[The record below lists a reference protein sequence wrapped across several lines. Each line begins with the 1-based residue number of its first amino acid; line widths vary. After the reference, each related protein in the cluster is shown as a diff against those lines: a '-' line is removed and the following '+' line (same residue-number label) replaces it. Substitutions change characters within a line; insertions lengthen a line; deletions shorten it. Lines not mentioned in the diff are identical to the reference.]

1 MLATA
6 TIATAAEEEVE
17 ILFGPPHF
25 IDYLVPVESIDPK
38 VVTPRMDTLS
48 PFDEESGHGP
58 LILEGMKTAS
68 GPNFAGS
75 YLYLQMPA
83 CGTGMTCAVIVNLRD
98 GAIIEVPAGDTG
110 HDFRAQSNLFVT
122 ATFDFS
128 TDEPIRHTRY
138 FVLKDNVFSEIY
150 EETKSEL
157 CFE

>member
-1 MLATA
+1 MLKSSALTSVSVFSMLATA

-122 ATFDFS
+122 ATRLTFPPTSPSDTLGTLS
-128 TDEPIRHTRY
+128 
-138 FVLKDNVFSEIY
+138 
-150 EETKSEL
+150 
-157 CFE
+157 